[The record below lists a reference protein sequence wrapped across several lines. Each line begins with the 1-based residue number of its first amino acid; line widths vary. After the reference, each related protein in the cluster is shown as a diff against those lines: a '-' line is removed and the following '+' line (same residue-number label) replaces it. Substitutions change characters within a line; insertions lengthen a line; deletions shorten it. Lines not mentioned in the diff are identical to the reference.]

1 MSILKKSKR
10 LRLMPEFRSGNSGL
24 REYVIENDN
33 LCLLY
38 HSHKEQ
44 NVKQKVRCIKKLEG
58 FKIYAES
65 SSSVM
70 KTTYYYILDLKT
82 KEVFTTSY
90 DTAVM
95 GSYLPDILEEIKTLL
110 YGKPEID
117 KEAMDRLTGC
127 W

>member
-1 MSILKKSKR
+1 MSILKNSKR
-10 LRLMPEFRSGNSGL
+10 LNLFPEFRSDGL

-33 LCLLY
+33 LYLLY

-44 NVKQKVRCIKKLEG
+44 NVKHKIRCIKRLDG
-58 FKIYAES
+58 FKIYAEAS
-65 SSSVM
+65 ESVM

-82 KEVFTTSY
+82 KEVFGTAY
-90 DTAVM
+90 DTAIM
-95 GSYLPDILEEIKTLL
+95 GSYLPKILDEIKTLL

-117 KEAMDRLTGC
+117 KEAADRLTSC

>member
-1 MSILKKSKR
+1 MSILKNSKR
-10 LRLMPEFRSGNSGL
+10 LSLLPELRPNSDL
-24 REYVIENDN
+24 REYVIEGDN
-33 LCLLY
+33 FFLLY
-38 HSHKEQ
+38 HSKKEQ
-44 NVKQKVRCIKKLEG
+44 SVKHKVRCIKKLDG

-65 SSSVM
+65 SGSVM

-90 DTAVM
+90 DTAIM
-95 GSYLPDILEEIKTLL
+95 GSYLPKILDEINALL

-117 KEAMDRLTGC
+117 KEAAARLTDC